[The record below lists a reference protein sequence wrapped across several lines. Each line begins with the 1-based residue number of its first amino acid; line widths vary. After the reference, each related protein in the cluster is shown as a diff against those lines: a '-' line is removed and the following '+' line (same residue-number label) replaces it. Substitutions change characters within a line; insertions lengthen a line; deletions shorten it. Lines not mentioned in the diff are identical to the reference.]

1 MEKPRYAYLH
11 CDLLDRVDLTTITL
25 KIKSPHID
33 MHEQYLPKG
42 MFMRVKIFNIE
53 SKSKRGFERGDMH
66 VVITIESSTIV
77 SPITIFEPQLV
88 PMFFH
93 MDPIRKFKSL
103 FQNWNFV
110 TVVVIIIGTR
120 GRGNNKGENNY

>member
-1 MEKPRYAYLH
+1 MEKPSYAYLH
-11 CDLLDRVDLTTITL
+11 YDLLNRVDLTTITL

-33 MHEQYLPKG
+33 MHEQYLQKG

-53 SKSKRGFERGDMH
+53 SKSKRGFEKGDMH

-77 SPITIFEPQLV
+77 SPITIFEPV

-93 MDPIRKFKSL
+93 MDSIRKFKSFL
-103 FQNWNFV
+103 QNWNFV
-110 TVVVIIIGTR
+110 TIVVIIIGVT